1 MASGQH
7 ATASDLAWPR
17 EARLLRRAHRLDPRR
32 RDTSRDCPEAVS
44 AYFPLRFFE
53 PALFFA
59 AGIGR
64 FAADAGLRPGFDA
77 GIARFAEGALAVD
90 RRAAERGV
98 VDRRPYSRSGIAMS
112 SSLLVAFC
120 FVFFPTPV
128 RRTISVLLFFEPAPS
143 REPSDSPSDSRAA
156 SGRVGAHCRPTV
168 FRIRALATAS
178 AAPDA
183 RPMQDGLRAS

>member
-44 AYFPLRFFE
+44 AYFPLRFLE
-53 PALFFA
+53 PPLFFA

-112 SSLLVAFC
+112 SSPLLAFC

-128 RRTISVLLFFEPAPS
+128 RRTISVLLFSSSPRPS
-143 REPSDSPSDSRAA
+143 REPSDSPFRLA
-156 SGRVGAHCRPTV
+156 SCRGKSVHTAGQP
-168 FRIRALATAS
+168 FSAS
-178 AAPDA
+178 A
-183 RPMQDGLRAS
+183 R